1 MGIRPTFSSKI
12 ANAASQ
18 RGTWRHLRSLLLK
31 LFYVIFAGSCLA
43 AISNSYGVPNWLEH
57 LWLFIL
63 ACLIPVA
70 LYLCVRGYAKGF
82 YLRRYWRL
90 DSKTISSFRPSRSR
104 AWLVE
109 FAAKVATAMST
120 TLAAFRAATYAV
132 LVKAG
137 VISHTLSPR
146 LTPVPTFSSR

>member
-1 MGIRPTFSSKI
+1 MGIRPTFSSKL
-12 ANAASQ
+12 ANAACQ
-18 RGTWRHLRSLLLK
+18 RGTWRHLQSLLMK
-31 LFYVIFAGSCLA
+31 LGCVMLAGSFLA
-43 AISNSYGVPNWLEH
+43 AISNSYGVPDWLEH

-70 LYLCVRGYAKGF
+70 LYLCIRAYAKGV

-90 DSKTISSFRPSRSR
+90 DSKTISSFRPPRSR

-109 FAAKVATAMST
+109 AAAKVATAMST
-120 TLAAFRAATYAV
+120 TLAAFRAVIYSILT
-132 LVKAG
+132 KTG

-146 LTPVPTFSSR
+146 ITPVPTFSAR